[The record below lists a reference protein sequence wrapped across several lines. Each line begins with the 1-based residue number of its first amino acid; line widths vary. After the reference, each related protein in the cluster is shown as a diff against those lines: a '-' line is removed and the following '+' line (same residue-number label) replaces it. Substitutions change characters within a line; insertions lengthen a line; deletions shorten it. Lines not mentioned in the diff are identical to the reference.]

1 MTTKRAALGLLSVF
15 LIAPAAAAAPLPQL
29 SGQIYDQARAKMIR
43 LGYRPIRFVR
53 TEDGCL
59 LDKACK
65 RYPELF
71 GCSQNG
77 PVHCQFAFKNRD
89 GAKYLVVSTRGEKIR
104 RVYSI
109 ATPSPSERKSWPMI
123 ARR

>member
-1 MTTKRAALGLLSVF
+1 VTTNRVALGLLGAF

-29 SGQIYDQARAKMIR
+29 SGQIYDQARAKMIK
-43 LGYRPIRFVR
+43 LGYRPVRFVR

-59 LDKACK
+59 LDRSCK

-71 GCSQNG
+71 SCLPTG
-77 PVHCQFAFKNRD
+77 PAHCQFAFKSPD
-89 GAKYLVVSTRGEKIR
+89 GAKYLVVTTRGEKVR

-109 ATPSPSERKSWPMI
+109 ATPSPSERKRWPMI
-123 ARR
+123 ARH